1 MKWLLDQQIIEI
13 FIVYCRVGPC
23 IMLFPGFAQPQI
35 PARIRGL
42 ISLVIAMALWSH
54 LGAGGRLPRL
64 DTREAIV
71 LCSAREFAF
80 GVTLG
85 LTGRCVM
92 AALEMFG
99 AAISA
104 SMGLTMNIGITISGD
119 GQAPPLSGLLSL
131 FAAALIFAADL
142 HHVYIEAIAESY
154 RIIAPGSSDA
164 IFDPDL
170 LLRRLTAAMELC
182 AQMAGPFFLVAITIN
197 FTLALMARMAP
208 QLQIFALSGPF
219 LITGGFA
226 ILLFHGRDVIEL
238 MLKLLI
244 DWTPR

>member
-80 GVTLG
+80 GITLG

-104 SMGLTMNIGITISGD
+104 SMGLTMNIGIMISGD
-119 GQAPPLSGLLSL
+119 GQALSER
-131 FAAALIFAADL
+131 
-142 HHVYIEAIAESY
+142 VVE
-154 RIIAPGSSDA
+154 RV
-164 IFDPDL
+164 L
-170 LLRRLTAAMELC
+170 LLAISGNQRVRGRAVRSSHRVVVVPEVRRRRAC
-182 AQMAGPFFLVAITIN
+182 C
-197 FTLALMARMAP
+197 
-208 QLQIFALSGPF
+208 
-219 LITGGFA
+219 
-226 ILLFHGRDVIEL
+226 RDSL
-238 MLKLLI
+238 
-244 DWTPR
+244 RH